1 MHHVWRIELIL
12 DNIVSLKYFY
22 PEASLI
28 GAILVLVVLDL
39 VFKER
44 REHWQAYVA
53 LAGLA
58 PALVFA
64 IKLYAGGE
72 SGALFTEMLALD
84 PFAGFFRIFFI
95 AATGLT
101 IIISTWSSDTSGRE
115 NRGEYYAFL
124 LMVTL
129 GMFLLASSMDLL
141 MIYLSLE
148 LVSITSYV
156 LAGFLKGVRRS
167 SEAALKYVIYGAVA
181 SGIMIYGMSLIYG
194 LTGSTNLMEI
204 RNALSMAPPST
215 GFALFVAVLFVL
227 AGFGYKIATVPF
239 HMWSPDVYEGAPTP
253 ITAFLSV
260 GPKAAG
266 FAVLIRFFYMA
277 MTASGPEGGLWVP
290 VSDIGWPMLLGL
302 LSAGT
307 MTAGNL
313 IAINQSNV
321 KRLLAYS
328 SIAHAGYILM
338 GFVLLSA
345 EGLKAMLFYL
355 VVYLIMNMGAFL
367 VVILVANKLNSEE
380 ISDYEG
386 LGWRAPFLAAAMT
399 VFLFSLT
406 GIPPTAGFIGKFYL
420 FAAIFGKEEFY
431 WLAIV
436 GILNSVVSLY
446 YYARIVKAMFLSG
459 DKEQTRLTISPYHTA
474 LLGVLVAPTIL
485 FGLYWAPL
493 WEFVARSLKFL
504 AYTF

>member
-1 MHHVWRIELIL
+1 M
-12 DNIVSLKYFY
+12 DNIASLKYFY

-28 GAILVLVVLDL
+28 GAVLILIVLDL
-39 VFKER
+39 LFKEKR
-44 REHWQAYVA
+44 GRWQAYVA

-58 PALVFA
+58 PALWFA
-64 IKLYAGGE
+64 IRLYSGGE
-72 SGALFTEMLALD
+72 SGSLFTEMLALD
-84 PFAGFFRIFFI
+84 PFAGFFRILFI

-101 IIISTWSSDTSGRE
+101 IIISTLSSDTSGSE
-115 NRGEYYAFL
+115 NQGEYHSFL
-124 LMVTL
+124 LMITL

-156 LAGFLKGVRRS
+156 LAGFLKEVRRS

-204 RNALSMAPPST
+204 RSALSTTPPSAE
-215 GFALFVAVLFVL
+215 FAQFVAVLFVL
-227 AGFGYKIATVPF
+227 AGFGYKIAAVPF
-239 HMWSPDVYEGAPTP
+239 HMWTPDVYEGAPTP

-277 MTASGPEGGLWVP
+277 YAGAGQEQGLWAP
-290 VSDIGWPMLLGL
+290 LSDIGWPMLLGA

-307 MTAGNL
+307 MTVGNL
-313 IAINQSNV
+313 MAINQNNV

-345 EGLKAMLFYL
+345 EGLKAMLFYM
-355 VVYLIMNMGAFL
+355 VVYLIMNLGAFL
-367 VVILVANKLNSEE
+367 VVIVVADELGSED

-386 LGWRAPFLAAAMT
+386 LGWRTPFLAVAMT

-406 GIPPTAGFIGKFYL
+406 GIPPTVGFIGKFYL
-420 FAAIFGKEEFY
+420 FAAIFSKEEFY
-431 WLAIV
+431 WLAVV
-436 GILNSVVSLY
+436 GILNSVVSFY
-446 YYARIVKAMFLSG
+446 YYARIIKAMFLSG
-459 DKEQTRLTISPYHTA
+459 DREQVRLTISPHQTA
-474 LLGVLVAPTIL
+474 LLSVLMGPTIL

-493 WEFVARSLKFL
+493 WEFVSRSVKFL
-504 AYTF
+504 AYAF

>member
-1 MHHVWRIELIL
+1 MMN
-12 DNIVSLKYFY
+12 NIASLSYFY
-22 PEASLI
+22 PELSLI
-28 GAILVLVVLDL
+28 GGVIALIILDL
-39 VFKER
+39 ALR
-44 REHWQAYVA
+44 RRGGRWPAYAA
-53 LAGLA
+53 LACLA
-58 PALVFA
+58 LPLIFAL
-64 IKLYAGGE
+64 KLYAAGE
-72 SGALFTEMLALD
+72 TGSLFTEMLAMD
-84 PFAGFFRIFFI
+84 PFAGFFRILFI
-95 AATGLT
+95 AAAAFTVL
-101 IIISTWSSDTSGRE
+101 ISLVSADTSGSE
-115 NRGEYYAFL
+115 NQGEYYAFI

-167 SEAALKYVIYGAVA
+167 SEAALKYVIYGAVS
-181 SGIMIYGMSLIYG
+181 SGIMIYGMSLLYG
-194 LTGSTNLMEI
+194 LTGSMNLIEI
-204 RNALSMAPPST
+204 NNALRAAPPSA
-215 GFALFVAVLFVL
+215 GFALFVSVLFVL

-239 HMWSPDVYEGAPTP
+239 HMWAPDVYEGAPTP

-277 MTASGPEGGLWVP
+277 MAGPGPADGLWAP
-290 VSDIGWPMLLGL
+290 VSDIGWPMLIGL

-307 MTAGNL
+307 MTVGNL
-313 IAINQSNV
+313 MAINQNNI

-345 EGLKAMLFYL
+345 DGLRAMLFYL
-355 VVYLIMNMGAFL
+355 VVYLIMNLGAFL
-367 VVILVANKLNSEE
+367 VVIIVANASPGLTGGEE
-380 ISDYEG
+380 ITDYAG
-386 LGWRAPFLAAAMT
+386 LGWKAPFLAAAMT

-420 FAAIFGKEEFY
+420 FAAIFSKEEFY
-431 WLAIV
+431 WLAVV

-446 YYARIVKAMFLSG
+446 YYARIIKAMFMTESS
-459 DKEQTRLTISPYHTA
+459 DKTA
-474 LLGVLVAPTIL
+474 LKLSPSHVALLSVLLVPTIF
-485 FGLYWAPL
+485 FGVYWAPL
-493 WEFVARSLKFL
+493 AQFVARSVEFL
-504 AYTF
+504 TYAY

>member
-1 MHHVWRIELIL
+1 MIL
-12 DNIVSLKYFY
+12 DNIASLKYFY

-28 GAILVLVVLDL
+28 GTVIVLIVLDL
-39 VFKER
+39 AFKGR
-44 REHWQAYVA
+44 RGKWQAWVA

-58 PALVFA
+58 PALAFS
-64 IKLYAGGE
+64 IDLYAGGE
-72 SGALFTEMLALD
+72 SGSLFTGMLALD
-84 PFAGFFRIFFI
+84 SFAGFFRILFI
-95 AATGLT
+95 GASALT
-101 IIISTWSSDTSGRE
+101 VLISVISSDTSRGE
-115 NRGEYYAFL
+115 NQGEYYAFL
-124 LMVTL
+124 LMITL

-167 SEAALKYVIYGAVA
+167 SEAALKYVIYGGVS
-181 SGIMIYGMSLIYG
+181 SGIMIYGMSLLYG
-194 LTGSTNLMEI
+194 LAGSTNLIEI
-204 RNALSMAPPST
+204 YQALSTASPST
-215 GFALFVAVLFVL
+215 EVALFVSILFVL

-239 HMWSPDVYEGAPTP
+239 HMWTPDVYEGSPTP
-253 ITAFLSV
+253 VTAFLSV

-277 MTASGPEGGLWVP
+277 MAGPGPAEGLWTP
-290 VSDIGWPMLLGL
+290 VSDIGWPLLLGL

-307 MTAGNL
+307 MTVGNL
-313 IAINQSNV
+313 IAINQNNV

-355 VVYLIMNMGAFL
+355 VVYLIMNIGAFL
-367 VVILVANKLNSEE
+367 VVIIVSNQLNSEE
-380 ISDYEG
+380 IDAYTG

-420 FAAIFGKEEFY
+420 FAAIFSKDEFY

-446 YYARIVKAMFLSG
+446 YYARIIKAMFLVDNPG
-459 DKEQTRLTISPYHTA
+459 LPRLKISPLHTT
-474 LLGVLVAPTIL
+474 LLSVLVVPTIL
-485 FGLYWAPL
+485 FGIYWAPL
-493 WEFVARSLKFL
+493 AEFVARSLKFL
-504 AYTF
+504 ASGF